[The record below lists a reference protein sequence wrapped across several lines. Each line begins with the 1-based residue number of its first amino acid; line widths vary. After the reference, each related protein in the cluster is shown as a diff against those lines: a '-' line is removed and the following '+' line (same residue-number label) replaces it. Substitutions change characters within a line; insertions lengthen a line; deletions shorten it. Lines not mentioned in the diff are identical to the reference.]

1 MDAVTLK
8 LKKAHMALMKHP
20 ETCLYGGV
28 MMMGNSEVS
37 DDIPTACTDGINKYY
52 GREFMDKLTP
62 EETRG
67 IVLHE
72 TLHVALRHLPR
83 HRAMCKE
90 NAMLANMAMDFV
102 VNDVIMNIKDK
113 KLCKLPEGALY
124 MPGWSGWSV
133 RQIYDELKKVLP
145 PPPPPPPGKKPCKN
159 PPNGQGGQDE
169 NEGQGGTPGK
179 PGDSGSRKGEKVIIN
194 GKEMKPFDDHDM
206 SKVDELSS
214 DEHKVI
220 EKDIKEALQQGG
232 MLAGRFGVKMP
243 RTISELL
250 TPKVNWRDALRD
262 FVSAACRGRD
272 EFTWRKMNRRRLAD
286 DHYVPSME
294 DETVDEIV
302 VAIDT
307 SGSIGG
313 RELTEFATELA
324 SICDTMTPSC
334 VRVLWWDTHVHG
346 EQVFR
351 DEYTNIAKLLK
362 PLGGGGTKVSCVSEY
377 MIKNNISCEALI
389 VFTDGYVESNINW
402 KATVPTLWMITQN
415 EGFTPPVGN
424 VVKVDKDA

>member
-20 ETCLYGGV
+20 ETCLYSGV
-28 MMMGNSEVS
+28 MMMGTSEVC
-37 DDIPTACTDGINKYY
+37 DDMPTAATDGINKYY
-52 GREFMDKLTP
+52 GREFMEKLTP
-62 EETRG
+62 EETRA

-72 TLHVALRHLPR
+72 TLHVALKHLPR
-83 HRAMCKE
+83 HRAMSKE
-90 NAMLANMAMDFV
+90 NPMLANMAMDFV

-124 MPGWSGWSV
+124 MPGWTGWSV

-145 PPPPPPPGKKPCKN
+145 PPPPPPPGKKPCDN
-159 PPNGQGGQDE
+159 PPD
-169 NEGQGGTPGK
+169 GQGGTPGK
-179 PGDSGSRKGEKVIIN
+179 PGNKDSRKGEKVVID

-206 SKVDELSS
+206 SGIDEQTTEQQKGL
-214 DEHKVI
+214 D
-220 EKDIKEALQQGG
+220 KDINEALQQGG
-232 MLAGRFGVKMP
+232 MLAGRFGVKLP
-243 RTISELL
+243 RAISELL

-272 EFTWRKMNRRRLAD
+272 EYTWRRMNRRRLAD

-324 SICDTMTPSC
+324 SICDTMTPNC
-334 VRVLWWDTHVHG
+334 VRVLWWDTNVHG

-351 DEYTNIAKLLK
+351 DEYNNIAKLLK

-377 MIKNNISCEALI
+377 MIKNNIMSEALV
-389 VFTDGYVESNINW
+389 VFTDGYVESKVDW
-402 KATVPTLWMITQN
+402 KVTVPTLWMITQN
-415 EGFTPPVGN
+415 DRFNPPVGT